1 MFNSHQE
8 KNSTDKKLQE
18 KNSTEALFWNVHQNS
33 MKYHSKSVFD
43 YPFSFQGVYLLIKY
57 ANFDS
62 TVQREGFCVY
72 TVIKLAQQ
80 A

>member
-1 MFNSHQE
+1 
-8 KNSTDKKLQE
+8 
-18 KNSTEALFWNVHQNS
+18 

-62 TVQREGFCVY
+62 TVQRESFWAKTGK
-72 TVIKLAQQ
+72 KLAQPPDYYRRLSQRPLVFPIRIQ
-80 A
+80 AK